1 MSWYP
6 RESLLNYRTG
16 SGSDLAVSEDSIK
29 QRCCVFL
36 DPVLD
41 RVMRHPSHVRFARS
55 CLMIIVALLLP
66 HSAMATSLKSPA
78 DITGYY
84 YFVEKTPKGFEDV
97 DWISL
102 AAVDAKGRKAP
113 LNGFLRLKSRF
124 RGKLVNFALVSPVLH
139 NSTLTFSTKVVR
151 GVSYQFKGQ
160 FLKLED
166 FENNEIVIKGH
177 LIKFRNDRAIAQ
189 CDASYFYFTG
199 D

>member
-1 MSWYP
+1 VLLRFLYP
-6 RESLLNYRTG
+6 
-16 SGSDLAVSEDSIK
+16 V
-29 QRCCVFL
+29 V
-36 DPVLD
+36 D
-41 RVMRHPSHVRFARS
+41 RAMRHQSHVRFAGTF
-55 CLMIIVALLLP
+55 LMIIVALLLP
-66 HSAMATSLKSPA
+66 YSAIATSLESPA

-84 YFVEKTPKGFEDV
+84 YFVERTPKGFEDV

-124 RGKLVNFALVSPVLH
+124 RGKLVNFALVRLVLY

-151 GVSYQFKGQ
+151 GVNYHFRGQ

-166 FENNEIVIKGH
+166 FENNEIAIKGR
-177 LIKFRNDRAIAQ
+177 LIKFRNGRTIAE